1 MKGVVS
7 HCDTEE
13 LFGKVLL
20 VFLLHNGQSSCLKN
34 LVESFHT
41 SKADRKYKRER
52 IIVTMVITVERETDS
67 VHDVLSTK
75 MLVCMYSVTC

>member
-1 MKGVVS
+1 MCYDVS

-41 SKADRKYKRER
+41 SKADRKYKRKK
-52 IIVTMVITVERETDS
+52 IIVIMVITVERETAS
-67 VHDVLSTK
+67 MHDVQ
-75 MLVCMYSVTC
+75 VT